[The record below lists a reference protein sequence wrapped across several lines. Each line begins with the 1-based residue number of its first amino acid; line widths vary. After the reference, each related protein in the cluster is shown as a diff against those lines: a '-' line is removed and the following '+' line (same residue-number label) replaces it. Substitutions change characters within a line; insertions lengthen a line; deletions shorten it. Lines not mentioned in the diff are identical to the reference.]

1 MQLAS
6 FTSSAMSSSAVASTT
21 ITVTGGDAADD
32 GASVH
37 SAHSDLEIELGFVD
51 NVDEDARPAIEYTDP
66 SLWDGGKIGGLPV
79 WLHGVAAGD
88 ADLPKTE
95 STLTCK
101 RCSAPMALL
110 SQVYAPVDADVVA
123 HDGAYHRMLYVL
135 VCLAAGCLNRGSDA
149 AAPAERPSVVV
160 LRAQADAREPIALA
174 TAGVCAVCGL
184 PATARCARCKGP
196 RYCSKAH
203 QALHW
208 KAGGHSKACGGSAGS
223 ASSTA
228 ASAGATAAGYIALP
242 RLLPCA
248 LAGGAALPEF
258 ELVVEP
264 EPDSAERA
272 RKEVETLPAAAKAAL
287 AAAAKAAGGAGAA
300 AGGAGAAG
308 DGPTAGSS
316 AGSGTGDGDAEE
328 PEELSLSDVTQARLA
343 AWTGSHLLVDPVMS
357 AFQRRVA
364 VEPSQVLR
372 YCRWPALQKAQAA
385 GSEASASTAATAA
398 SGGVSGGAGSAPA
411 APAAADAAPAAA
423 SATEPDLDDEDE
435 AAEAAEAAAFTPA
448 PLWVSQKHRPAA
460 AAPAETAAPAEAT
473 IPPCQHCGAPRDF
486 EFQLMPQ
493 LLSNF
498 DSKTAAACAHL
509 DFGTIAVYTCS
520 RSCSGS
526 TDAAA
531 ATSAHGLG
539 RYREEYAWVQPT
551 DDEEEAKIL
560 RERSLKLLEEQRKE
574 AEVEAAEAGKGSA

>member
-1 MQLAS
+1 
-6 FTSSAMSSSAVASTT
+6 MSSSDIAPSTT
-21 ITVTGGDAADD
+21 TVAGKDAVDD

-37 SAHSDLEIELGFVD
+37 SAYSDLEIELGFVD

-66 SLWDGGKIGGLPV
+66 SRWDGGKIGGLPV

-95 STLTCK
+95 AALTCK
-101 RCSAPMALL
+101 RCAAPMALL

-123 HDGAYHRMLYVL
+123 HDGAYHRMLYVF

-149 AAPAERPSVVV
+149 AALAERPSVVV

-196 RYCSKAH
+196 RYCSKTH

-208 KAGGHSKACGGSAGS
+208 KAGGHSKVCGGAGS
-223 ASSTA
+223 VSSS
-228 ASAGATAAGYIALP
+228 ASATSPGATAAGYIPLP

-248 LAGGAALPEF
+248 VAGGAALPEF

-272 RKEVETLPAAAKAAL
+272 RKEVDSLPAAAKAAL
-287 AAAAKAAGGAGAA
+287 AAAAQGPDAAA

-308 DGPTAGSS
+308 DGPS
-316 AGSGTGDGDAEE
+316 AEE
-328 PEELSLSDVTQARLA
+328 GEAEGEGEDLSLSDVTQARLA

-372 YCRWPALQKAQAA
+372 YCRWPALSKATGSSSGSSDA
-385 GSEASASTAATAA
+385 GATTAAT
-398 SGGVSGGAGSAPA
+398 GGVSGGAGSAA
-411 APAAADAAPAAA
+411 SAPAAGDAASVDATA
-423 SATEPDLDDEDE
+423 SEPDLDDEEE

-448 PLWVSQKHRPAA
+448 PLWVSQKHRPAVA
-460 AAPAETAAPAEAT
+460 AAAVAAATSEPKAPAEAGV
-473 IPPCQHCGAPRDF
+473 PPCQHCGAPRDF

-498 DSKTAAACAHL
+498 DPKTAASAAHL
-509 DFGTIAVYTCS
+509 DYGTIAVYTCS
-520 RSCSGS
+520 RSCSG
-526 TDAAA
+526 AADS
-531 ATSAHGLG
+531 ATTTTAPGLG
-539 RYREEYAWVQPT
+539 RYREEFAWVQPT

-574 AEVEAAEAGKGSA
+574 AEVEAAEASKGSA